1 MPGRSEGDAAA
12 VAERDADD
20 PGADVPPRAR
30 LRRGHRH
37 HRDGTELPAQGEEV
51 RVGTRQV

>member
-1 MPGRSEGDAAA
+1 MPGRGEGDVAA

-20 PGADVPPRAR
+20 PGADVPPGAR

-37 HRDGTELPAQGEEV
+37 DRDGTELPAQGEEV
-51 RVGTRQV
+51 RVGARQV